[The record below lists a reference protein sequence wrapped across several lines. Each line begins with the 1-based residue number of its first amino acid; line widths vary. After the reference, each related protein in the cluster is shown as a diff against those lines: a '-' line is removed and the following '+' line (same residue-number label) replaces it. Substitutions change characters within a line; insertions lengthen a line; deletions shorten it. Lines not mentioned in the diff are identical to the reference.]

1 MYYNYE
7 NDIPLPL
14 HILLIESKSDFLS
27 TLKGRILTKA
37 ETPGRRNHDITFTV
51 YHPQQLK

>member
-7 NDIPLPL
+7 NDIQLPL
-14 HILLIESKSDFLS
+14 HILLSESKSDFLS
-27 TLKGRILTKA
+27 TLKGRILTEA